1 MTETTDTT
9 GATEGPKPHWLT
21 VPDDLN
27 ALSPALWSANAARD
41 AQGVLTVGGLSV
53 IDLAA
58 EFGTPMYL
66 FDEDDFRARCAEF
79 RSAFHDFDVYYAGK
93 AFLTKAVGRICAE
106 TGLGLDV
113 CTLGE
118 LRTAMAAGFPGE
130 RMVMHGNNKSAEEL
144 STALRYGVGRIVVD
158 SFDELALLKE
168 LAADAGLRPKVLVR
182 VNVGVRA
189 DTHANIATAHD
200 DQKFGFS
207 LRTGDAAAAVSYA
220 HDADELELS
229 GLHMH
234 LGSQIFGMES
244 FEVGVARMMKVRADF
259 IRACGTELPEVSVGG
274 GFAIAYRDHDHP
286 LTPAEIA
293 AALRRFSADSCR
305 ALDVPAPRLAIEPG
319 RSVVGRSACTVYRVG
334 TVKNVEG
341 LRAFVSVDGGMSD
354 NIRPA
359 LYDGIYS
366 AALANRPTA
375 AAPRLSRVVG
385 VHCDAGDVVVRDDYL
400 AADVRSGD
408 LLAVPCT
415 GAYCRSLSNN
425 FNHTPRPP
433 VVAVGGGTAKVWIR
447 RETYDDLLGLDL
459 G

>member
-1 MTETTDTT
+1 MTQT
-9 GATEGPKPHWLT
+9 AKRPQWLG
-21 VPDDLN
+21 VPEDLN
-27 ALSPALWSANAARD
+27 ALSDGLWAA
-41 AQGVLTVGGLSV
+41 GVTRGADGALTVGGLSV
-53 IDLAA
+53 PRLAA

-66 FDEDDFRARCAEF
+66 FDEDDFRARCGRF
-79 RSAFHDFDVYYAGK
+79 RTAFHDFDVYYAGK
-93 AFLTKAVGRICAE
+93 AFLSKAVARICEE
-106 TGLGLDV
+106 TGLSLDV

-130 RMVMHGNNKSAEEL
+130 RMVLHGNNKSAEEL
-144 STALRYGVGRIVVD
+144 ATALRHGVGRIVVD
-158 SFDELALLKE
+158 SFDELALLKQ
-168 LAADAGLRPKVLVR
+168 LVAGSGVRPKVLVR

-207 LRTGDAAAAVSYA
+207 LRNGDAATAVSYA
-220 HDADELELS
+220 HGADELELV

-244 FEVGVARMMKVRADF
+244 FETGVTRIMKVRADF
-259 IRACGTELPEVSVGG
+259 MRQCGTELPVVNVGG
-274 GFAIAYRDHDHP
+274 GFAIAYRDHERP
-286 LTPAEIA
+286 LPPDTIA
-293 AALRRFSADSCR
+293 DALRGFARRSCEE
-305 ALDVPAPRLAIEPG
+305 LGVSVPRLSIEPG
-319 RSVVGRSACTVYRVG
+319 RSLVGRSACTIYRVG

-366 AALANRPTA
+366 AVLANRSTSA
-375 AAPRLSRVVG
+375 QPRLTRVVG
-385 VHCDAGDVVVRDDYL
+385 SHCDAGDIVVRDDYL
-400 AADVRSGD
+400 AADVSPGD

-433 VVAVGGGTAKVWIR
+433 VVAVGQGRAKVWIR

>member
-1 MTETTDTT
+1 MNDMSDTL
-9 GATEGPKPHWLT
+9 KPDWLT
-21 VPDDLN
+21 EPADLN
-27 ALSPALWSANAARD
+27 ALSPYLWPATAARD
-41 AQGVLTVGGLSV
+41 TSGVLTVGGLRV
-53 IDLAA
+53 TDLAA

-79 RSAFHDFDVYYAGK
+79 RTAFHDFDVYYAGK
-93 AFLTKAVGRICAE
+93 AFLCKAVARICAE
-106 TGLGLDV
+106 AGLGLDV

-118 LRTAMAAGFPGE
+118 LKTAIAAGFPGA
-130 RMVMHGNNKSAEEL
+130 RMVLHGNNKSAEEL
-144 STALRYGVGRIVVD
+144 TTALRHGVARIVVD

-168 LAADAGLRPKVLVR
+168 LAADTGVRPTVLVR

-207 LRTGDAAAAVSYA
+207 LRTGDAAAAVAYA
-220 HDADELELS
+220 HDADGIELA

-234 LGSQIFGMES
+234 LGSQIFGMDS
-244 FEVGVARMMKVRADF
+244 FEVGVERMMRVRADF
-259 IRACGTELPEVSVGG
+259 IRTCGAELPEVSVGG
-274 GFAIAYRDHDHP
+274 GFAIAYRDHHQP
-286 LTPAEIA
+286 LAPAGIA
-293 AALRRFSADSCR
+293 DALRRFSTESCR
-305 ALDVPAPRLAIEPG
+305 ELGVDAPRLAIEPG
-319 RSVVGRSACTVYRVG
+319 RAVVGRSAFTVYRVG

-366 AALANRPTA
+366 AVLADRLTTA
-375 AAPRLSRVVG
+375 EPRLSRVVG

-400 AADVRSGD
+400 ASDIHSGD

-433 VVAVGGGTAKVWIR
+433 VVAVGGGTASVWVR